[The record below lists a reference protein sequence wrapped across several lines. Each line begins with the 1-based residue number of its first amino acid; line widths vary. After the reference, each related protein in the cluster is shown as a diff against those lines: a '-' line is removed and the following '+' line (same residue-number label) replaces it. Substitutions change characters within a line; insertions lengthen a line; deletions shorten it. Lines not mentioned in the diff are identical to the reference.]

1 MLIRACF
8 PYFCP
13 EKAGKILHILWARW
27 FEKLTLYSEVFHSLI
42 SMSTLFLLSAR
53 LAVKDPG
60 GRPDSRRNKSGR
72 RHKEASK
79 LSDSLKLNKS
89 MEKGNNQGD
98 KSKSQKAD
106 KRASARSRR

>member
-1 MLIRACF
+1 MNGTLLIDHETVNILYMYF
-8 PYFCP
+8 PF
-13 EKAGKILHILWARW
+13 
-27 FEKLTLYSEVFHSLI
+27 
-42 SMSTLFLLSAR
+42 SAR

-72 RHKEASK
+72 RHKESSK

-89 MEKGNNQGD
+89 IDKGSNHGD
-98 KSKSQKAD
+98 KSKSTKAD

>member
-1 MLIRACF
+1 MNGALFIDYRTVN
-8 PYFCP
+8 
-13 EKAGKILHILWARW
+13 ILYVP
-27 FEKLTLYSEVFHSLI
+27 F
-42 SMSTLFLLSAR
+42 SAR

-72 RHKEASK
+72 RHKESSK

-89 MEKGNNQGD
+89 IDKGSNHGD
-98 KSKSQKAD
+98 KSKSTKAD